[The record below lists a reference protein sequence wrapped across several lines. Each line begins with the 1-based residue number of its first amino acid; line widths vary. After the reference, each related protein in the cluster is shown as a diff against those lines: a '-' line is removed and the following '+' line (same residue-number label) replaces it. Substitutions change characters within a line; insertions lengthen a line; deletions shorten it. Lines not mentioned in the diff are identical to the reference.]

1 MAVEGSGQDRY
12 HLAQVN
18 IAVLRA
24 PLDAPATA
32 GFVAALEP
40 VNRLADSSPGFV
52 WRLQTPEGD
61 ATSVRAFDDDRILVN
76 LSVWESVE
84 ALWAFT
90 YQSRHLDA
98 LRRRREWFHRLGDAY
113 LALWWVAAGHVPTVE
128 EAKVR
133 LELLRRHGP
142 GPDAFT
148 LREPFP
154 APGQRPAPTPP
165 HAAKVAD
172 PSPSGAGSTG
182 VPGRGTL
189 RLH

>member
-1 MAVEGSGQDRY
+1 MAVEASGGDRY

-18 IAVLRA
+18 IAALRA
-24 PLDAPATA
+24 PLDAAATA

-61 ATSVRAFDDDRILVN
+61 ATSVRAFDDDSILVN

-90 YQSRHLDA
+90 YQSRHLDV
-98 LRRRREWFHRLGDAY
+98 LRRRREWFHRLGEAY
-113 LALWWVAAGHVPTVE
+113 LALWWVAAGHVPTIE
-128 EAKVR
+128 EAKSR

-142 GPDAFT
+142 APDAFT

-154 APGQRPAPTPP
+154 APGGPPARTDRG
-165 HAAKVAD
+165 HAVASE
-172 PSPSGAGSTG
+172 PS
-182 VPGRGTL
+182 
-189 RLH
+189 